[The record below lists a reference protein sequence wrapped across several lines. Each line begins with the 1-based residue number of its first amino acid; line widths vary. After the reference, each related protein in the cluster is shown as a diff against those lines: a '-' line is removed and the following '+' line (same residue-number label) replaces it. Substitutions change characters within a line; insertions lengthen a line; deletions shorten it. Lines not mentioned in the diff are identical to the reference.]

1 MQGDLRRM
9 WVIVFFDLPVGTK
22 PQRTAAARFRNDL
35 LNDGYMMIQ
44 FSVYARM
51 CRAQEAVDKHIK
63 RIQGFLPDT
72 GSIRAL
78 QVTDKQYN
86 RMSILLGKRVLEECQ
101 GDQQLL
107 FF

>member
-1 MQGDLRRM
+1 MKGDLKRM
-9 WVIVFFDLPVGTK
+9 WVIVFFDLPVGNK
-22 PQRTAAARFRNDL
+22 PQRTAAARFRADL
-35 LNDGYMMIQ
+35 LNDGYMMLQ
-44 FSVYARM
+44 FSVYARL

-63 RIQGFLPDT
+63 RIQGFLPPT

-86 RMSILLGKRVLEECQ
+86 RMSILLGKRVQEECQ
-101 GDQQLL
+101 GEQQLL

>member
-1 MQGDLRRM
+1 MKGDLRRM

-22 PQRTAAARFRNDL
+22 AQRTAAARFRNDL
-35 LNDGYMMIQ
+35 LSDGYMMLQ
-44 FSVYARM
+44 FSVYARL

-63 RIQGFLPDT
+63 RIQGFLPAT

-86 RMSILLGKRVLEECQ
+86 RMSILLGKRVQEECQ
-101 GDQQLL
+101 GEQQLL